1 MEGLKK
7 KLQAAGGSWV
17 DELPNI
23 LWCYRTTPRR
33 ATGETPF
40 ALCYGFEAKAP
51 TEVAIPSRRVE
62 QYEPDA
68 NEESM
73 KIDLHLVDE
82 RREQAYVRAENYRR
96 QVKSYYDAK
105 VRSREFQVGD
115 YVLRRREASQPTEGG
130 KLALKY
136 EG

>member
-1 MEGLKK
+1 
-7 KLQAAGGSWV
+7 
-17 DELPNI
+17 
-23 LWCYRTTPRR
+23 
-33 ATGETPF
+33 
-40 ALCYGFEAKAP
+40 
-51 TEVAIPSRRVE
+51 
-62 QYEPDA
+62 
-68 NEESM
+68 M

-136 EG
+136 EGPYIVSAVVKPGTYKLKRPNGSNVPRTWNVHHLVKFYQ